1 VKYVNDTNWRDKIEK
16 EKKVFETFYKLE
28 YGEEIVTNDYKS
40 FSGSQ
45 DDQANGDIFCYKN
58 DTYYEIM
65 EISYRKLQED
75 GYIDKKINFN
85 KPVKCER
92 IDDDQEMYND
102 CSILDQYTTIE
113 SSHQIQVIIDKEYID
128 KLIIEK
134 SKKKDRAL
142 ELKMELIL
150 WYFESRQ
157 NDEYCV
163 EILLNFN
170 TNELCRM
177 NFSKIHIIPMKYIY
191 NGCFSV

>member
-1 VKYVNDTNWRDKIEK
+1 MELELNAFSMEEILDKLIEIK
-16 EKKVFETFYKLE
+16 ELLISSCQGIVISSKSDSLDAFEKVF
-28 YGEEIVTNDYKS
+28 IVS
-40 FSGSQ
+40 FQ
-45 DDQANGDIFCYKN
+45 
-58 DTYYEIM
+58 
-65 EISYRKLQED
+65 L
-75 GYIDKKINFN
+75 
-85 KPVKCER
+85 
-92 IDDDQEMYND
+92 
-102 CSILDQYTTIE
+102 
-113 SSHQIQVIIDKEYID
+113 DKEYID

-150 WYFESRQ
+150 WYFQGRQ